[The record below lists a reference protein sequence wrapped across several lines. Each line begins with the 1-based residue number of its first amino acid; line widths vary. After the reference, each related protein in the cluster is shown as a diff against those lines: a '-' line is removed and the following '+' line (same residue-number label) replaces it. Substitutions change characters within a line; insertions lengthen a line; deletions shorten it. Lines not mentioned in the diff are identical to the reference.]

1 MMDTPVIALCRQL
14 RQEMRFRLYLLRE
27 SRRRARHLRG
37 FAQMNYLHR
46 RVREV
51 GWLQKLW
58 RKVA

>member
-1 MMDTPVIALCRQL
+1 MIDTPAIAMSRQL
-14 RQEMRFRLYLLRE
+14 RQEMLNRLYLLRE
-27 SRRRARHLRG
+27 SRRRAQHLRG

-51 GWLQKLW
+51 GKLEKLW